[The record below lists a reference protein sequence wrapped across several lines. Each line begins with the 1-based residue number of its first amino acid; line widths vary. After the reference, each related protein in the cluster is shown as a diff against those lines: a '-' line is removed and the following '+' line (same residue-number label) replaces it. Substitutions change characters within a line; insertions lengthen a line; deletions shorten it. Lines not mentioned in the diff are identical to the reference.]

1 MQSPPSAAA
10 AGHMRAQASSTNM
23 ALKCDWTSLSPDVL
37 AKVFKACELGRDRKK
52 FSHAERMRTGPY
64 WCYTP
69 SPRSNFRI
77 ICKAWCEAAGWLLLH
92 CTVIAAVTL
101 HHHLMLLSQDFE
113 HAVWLQ
119 SETHTPGLA
128 AGVSA
133 VVHFCI
139 TLGLRLPRFAFVVLD
154 FPLA

>member
-1 MQSPPSAAA
+1 VGQLQSSVQYTPTPCADFICLCPCLQEIVQSPPSAAA

-92 CTVIAAVTL
+92 CLVIAAVTL
-101 HHHLMLLSQDFE
+101 HHHFGVAKS
-113 HAVWLQ
+113 
-119 SETHTPGLA
+119 GLEQP
-128 AGVSA
+128 
-133 VVHFCI
+133 I
-139 TLGLRLPRFAFVVLD
+139 TVL
-154 FPLA
+154 